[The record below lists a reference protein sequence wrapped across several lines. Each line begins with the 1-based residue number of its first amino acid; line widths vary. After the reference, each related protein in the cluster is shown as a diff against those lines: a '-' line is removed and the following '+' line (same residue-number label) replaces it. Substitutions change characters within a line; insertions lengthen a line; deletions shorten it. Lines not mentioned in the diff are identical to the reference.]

1 MQHLSLAGSRILV
14 TGASSGIG
22 AALAEVLAE
31 RGANIA
37 VAARRADRLDAVVAR
52 CRNVGVDATAFAV
65 DLGDLEAVARL
76 ADDAWNVLDGIDC
89 VVNNAAIPKR
99 VRATDL
105 SASEVDETMRVNF
118 TSPVRLTLSLLPRFV
133 ARGSGLFV
141 NVSSTGGRMPI
152 VNEAAYCASKYALAG
167 WSEAMRIDLEGT
179 GVGIKLILP
188 GPIATEIW
196 DQPGNAPALFDIE
209 KVSARDCAVEIAD
222 AIEHDGFE
230 YYTPAIFPGGLDAK
244 QMIVDKTANC
254 DGFVNG
260 MAAFT
265 ATLR

>member
-1 MQHLSLAGSRILV
+1 MQSMGIVGSRILV

-31 RGANIA
+31 RGAAIA
-37 VAARRADRLDAVVAR
+37 VAARRRDRLDEVVAR
-52 CRNVGVDATAFAV
+52 CRAVGVEATAFVV
-65 DLGDLEAVARL
+65 DLGDLEATERL
-76 ADDAWNVLDGIDC
+76 ADEVCTTFGEIDC

-99 VRATDL
+99 VRVTEL
-105 SASEVDETMRVNF
+105 SSLEVDETMLVNF
-118 TSPVRLTLSLLPRFV
+118 TSPVRLSLALLPRFL

-152 VNEAAYCASKYALAG
+152 ANEAAYCASKYALAG

-179 GVGIKLILP
+179 GVGIKLVLP

-209 KVSARDCAVEIAD
+209 KVSARDCATQIAD
-222 AIEHDGFE
+222 AIEDDGFE
-230 YYTPAIFPGGLDAK
+230 YYTPTIFPGGLDAK
-244 QMIVDKTANC
+244 QMIIDKTANC